1 MPITIDGNGTITGV
15 SVGGLPDG
23 IVDADMIA
31 AGAVTAAK
39 RGAGAILQVVQS
51 SKTDTDSVT
60 GMTYDD
66 LGLSVTITP
75 TSATS
80 KILIACYASISAS
93 SGFDCSLRLLRGST
107 PISVGD
113 ADGSRT
119 RSSTTFTGNW
129 TTVTYARQNVAINY
143 LDSPAT
149 TSATTYKI
157 QGRTYQSNVVVYINQ
172 GHLDTDSAAY
182 EARAASSI
190 IAMEVAA

>member
-1 MPITIDGNGTITGV
+1 MPITINGSGTITGV

-51 SKTDTDSVT
+51 SKTDTDSMT
-60 GMTYDD
+60 GQTYDD

-93 SGFDCSLRLLRGST
+93 SGFDCSLRLVRGST
-107 PISVGD
+107 PISVG
-113 ADGSRT
+113 AAAGNRT
-119 RSSTTFTGNW
+119 QSTTTFTGNW

-157 QGRTYQSNVVVYINQ
+157 QGRTYQSDVVVYINR
-172 GHLDTDSAAY
+172 GSLDTDSAAY

-190 IAMEVAA
+190 IAIEVAA